1 MNDPFIIHSSTIVYK
16 NRWIE
21 IQEDKITHPHN
32 GEGVYTF
39 VKTRDS
45 VVVVAINDKREVYMI
60 KTFRYPTKSWGWELP
75 GGGGES
81 GENFTETSK
90 RELLEETGIQADR
103 WDQVGKTNVWN
114 GLATEQQYTLL
125 ARGLTLGDKPPADDS
140 LLVSSGKF
148 ISPEQIK
155 SMIASGEIS
164 DNQTLTSLYLAEKFL
179 ESENV

>member
-45 VVVVAINDKREVYMI
+45 VVVVAINDKHEVYMI
-60 KTFRYPTKSWGWELP
+60 KSFRYPTKKWSWELP
-75 GGGGES
+75 GGGGEDEES
-81 GENFTETSK
+81 FVETSK
-90 RELLEETGIQADR
+90 RELLEEAGIQAKDWR
-103 WDQVGKTNVWN
+103 QIGKTHVWN

-125 ARGLTLGDKPPADDS
+125 ARGLTFVDKPPADDDLLIEDRKFFS
-140 LLVSSGKF
+140 LD
-148 ISPEQIK
+148 QIK
-155 SMIASGEIS
+155 SMITNGEID
-164 DNQTLTSLYLAEKFL
+164 DNQTLAALYLTEKFF
-179 ESENV
+179 EFENV